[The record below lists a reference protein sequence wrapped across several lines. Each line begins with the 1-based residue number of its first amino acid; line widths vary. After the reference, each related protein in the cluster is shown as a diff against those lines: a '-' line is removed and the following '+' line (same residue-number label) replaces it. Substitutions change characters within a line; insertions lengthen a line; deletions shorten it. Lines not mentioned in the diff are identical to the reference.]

1 MGRGVG
7 GQILQAHC
15 VPHYNLCLLCRRWF
29 SGLPDRHLRGAV
41 SQLGRCPRASALL
54 CAHIQP
60 GLAPPTQQHPHSRLW
75 AGVELDLGVSLPQG
89 NSSSDTRD
97 MYVPNPSCKDFP
109 KYEWIG
115 QLMGAA
121 LRSKEILVSVAPP
134 AWLANSFD
142 VGQIH
147 ATGPPATTSLG
158 WAIHGWCWGGH
169 ISNPSAGPGSA
180 QSGVEAAVR
189 GGGHLEQG
197 LCCCGCGAG
206 EQGRDRAMCSHG
218 FLRLC
223 CDSVVPLG
231 GR

>member
-1 MGRGVG
+1 MS
-7 GQILQAHC
+7 
-15 VPHYNLCLLCRRWF
+15 P
-29 SGLPDRHLRGAV
+29 
-41 SQLGRCPRASALL
+41 CPCPSL
-54 CAHIQP
+54 CAH
-60 GLAPPTQQHPHSRLW
+60 PTRFGIPAQQHPQTRLW
-75 AGVELDLGVSLPQG
+75 AEAELDFGVSHSQG

-121 LRSKEILVSVAPP
+121 LRSKEILVSVALP

-147 ATGPPATTSLG
+147 ATGSPATKSLG
-158 WAIHGWCWGGH
+158 WAILSWCWGGH
-169 ISNPSAGPGSA
+169 ISNPPAGPGSA

-206 EQGRDRAMCSHG
+206 EQGWDHALCSHSC
-218 FLRLC
+218 LQLC
-223 CDSVVPLG
+223 CDSAVLLG
-231 GR
+231 VR